1 MTGRRQTFDA
11 GELRDDNDR
20 NAVSDLPPLTGLV
33 VADCS
38 DGIAGQ
44 FTGRMFAAYGAHVT
58 LVEDPGGTATRS
70 MPPYKTTS
78 TGAAW
83 SLLFEHLN
91 AAKDSVERVEDPV
104 VAGAVGTL
112 LADADV
118 VIRDRDLPWLS
129 DLAPTTVEC
138 VLSDFPSQGAYA
150 RWRSTEM
157 IQQALCGT
165 MYQTGDSNR
174 FPLYGAGHRSDY
186 AAGTTAFVSTLVAL
200 WERRSSGLGQR
211 AETSTFEALAA
222 MAENTVTL
230 YGYSRTQPP
239 RRPSDLLGT
248 IRCADGWIVLYALT
262 GWADL
267 CEIFDAPEMA
277 SDPRFERS
285 RDRVD
290 NWAVAV
296 DGLSRHAADL
306 SAHDIVARCQ
316 ERKIICEHVTPID
329 ALVESEQWRGRG
341 MVVVHADPPE
351 GVTAPPVTHG
361 LGPMFRLDAGGYVT
375 APAPR
380 LGGPSARTLT
390 ARGTRAPVARPGV
403 SSADATARSTRGS
416 GRLPL
421 EGIRVVDLTTA
432 WSGPMATRGLSWF
445 GAEVVKVEPPT
456 RLDAWRGMYLGRTA
470 PVFPDFDGGDRRYD
484 RCSSFNTQGHD
495 KRSFGLDVK
504 APGGHATMLDLIAS
518 ADVLIANYS
527 AGVLDRLGF
536 GYAEVTKLDP
546 RLIVV
551 EMPAFGPGGPLAR
564 HVAMGSTMEA
574 ACGMGGLI
582 GYGDGKPWL
591 TGSTILD
598 PIGGLNATAAVLVA
612 LHQREVTGRGCHVE
626 VAQTEAASHWIGELV
641 LAELE
646 GVTRP
651 SAEGNIVD
659 YAEPHDAFGC
669 QGRDEWVA
677 IAVVDE
683 TAWRGLC
690 ATIGHP
696 ELAEDPRFAD
706 ATARRANRRDLADVI
721 AAWTARRTKL
731 DAAAKLQAAGVPA
744 APVNRGVDVFF
755 DPALRGAGFIVTE
768 EHPAAGV
775 SDYPG
780 LAYHLSRSPGA
791 IRDPAPLFG
800 ADNRFVLTEILA
812 YGAAEI
818 AELYETRTVCDEPYD
833 PRRSPAPR

>member
-1 MTGRRQTFDA
+1 MSDRAPLHG
-11 GELRDDNDR
+11 LR
-20 NAVSDLPPLTGLV
+20 

-58 LVEDPGGTATRS
+58 LVEDPGGTSTRRI
-70 MPPYKTTS
+70 PPRKTTS
-78 TGAAW
+78 SGASW

-91 AAKDSVERVEDPV
+91 AAKDSIERAEAPV
-104 VAGAVGTL
+104 LSSTVRA
-112 LADADV
+112 LATTADV
-118 VIRDRDLPWLS
+118 VIRDRELPWLPN
-129 DLAPTTVEC
+129 LTPTTVEC
-138 VLSDFPSQGAYA
+138 VLSDFPAQGAYA

-165 MYQTGDSNR
+165 MYQTGDAER
-174 FPLYGAGHRSDY
+174 FPLYGTGHRSAY

-248 IRCADGWIVLYALT
+248 IRCADGWIVVYALT

-267 CEIFDAPEMA
+267 CEILDAPEMA

-285 RDRVD
+285 RDRVT
-290 NWAVAV
+290 NWAAAV
-296 DGLSRHAADL
+296 NELSKHAAAVA
-306 SAHDIVARCQ
+306 AHDVVARCQ
-316 ERKIICEHVTPID
+316 ERKIICETVTPI
-329 ALVESEQWRGRG
+329 AELVESEQWRKRG
-341 MVVVHADPPE
+341 MVVVHPDPRKDATD
-351 GVTAPPVTHG
+351 VAVTHG
-361 LGPMFRLDAGGYVT
+361 LGPMFRLDDGGYTT

-380 LGGPSARTLT
+380 LGEESSVAARFHDSAGHPDGDSRV
-390 ARGTRAPVARPGV
+390 RSSDRAVL
-403 SSADATARSTRGS
+403 SSTIP

-421 EGIRVVDLTTA
+421 AGIRVIDLTTA

-445 GAEVVKVEPPT
+445 GAEVIKVEPPT

-470 PVFPDFDGGDRRYD
+470 PVFPDFDGGARRYD

-504 APGGHATMLDLIAS
+504 APGGHETMLDLVRS

-527 AGVLDRLGF
+527 TGVLDRLGF
-536 GYAEVTKLDP
+536 GYAEMAELDE

-551 EMPAFGPGGPLAR
+551 EMPAFGPCGPLAR

-582 GYGDGKPWL
+582 GYGDGRPWL

-598 PIGGLNATAAVLVA
+598 PIGGLNGTAAVLVA
-612 LHQREVTGRGCHVE
+612 LHRREVTGRGCHVE

-646 GVTRP
+646 GVTTP
-651 SAEGNIVD
+651 AAEGNAVG
-659 YAEPHDAFGC
+659 YAEPHDVFRC
-669 QGRDEWVA
+669 QGHDQWVA

-683 TAWRGLC
+683 VAWSGLC
-690 ATIGHP
+690 ATIGRP
-696 ELAEDPRFAD
+696 ELVADPRFAD
-706 ATARRANRRDLADVI
+706 APARRTNRGDLADII
-721 AAWTARRTKL
+721 ASWTALRTKL

-755 DPALRGAGFIVTE
+755 DPVLRGAGFIVTE
-768 EHPAAGV
+768 KHPAAGV
-775 SDYPG
+775 GDYPG
-780 LAYHLSRSPGA
+780 LAYRLSRTPGA
-791 IRDPAPLFG
+791 IRNPAPLFG
-800 ADNRFVLTEILA
+800 ADNRYVLSEILA
-812 YGAAEI
+812 YPPEKI
-818 AELYETRTVCDEPYD
+818 AQLYGTRAVCDDPYD
-833 PRRSPAPR
+833 PRRSPAST